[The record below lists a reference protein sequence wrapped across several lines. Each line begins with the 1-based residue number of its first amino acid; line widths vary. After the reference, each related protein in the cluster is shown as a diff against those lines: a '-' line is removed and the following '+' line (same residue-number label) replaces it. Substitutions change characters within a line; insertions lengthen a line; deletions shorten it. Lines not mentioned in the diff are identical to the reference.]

1 MWLCVP
7 VGCAE
12 CGAGWFVQEYDWF
25 SKLTGCA
32 ADGALEGAKGGVPAK
47 LEEGTDPAML
57 GVLPWTYGTPLN
69 VTQQLNGEKNGKDAI
84 ARFKWSGNICQTQL
98 VLLAWVLWE
107 NPWPTTYSKQ
117 VLRLLFII
125 VTRR

>member
-1 MWLCVP
+1 M
-7 VGCAE
+7 E

-32 ADGALEGAKGGVPAK
+32 ADGALEGAKGGEPAK

-69 VTQQLNGEKNGKDAI
+69 EGAPCTMGTCPPAGKISVPNGKGTSGI
-84 ARFKWSGNICQTQL
+84 APRRFSSSSGW
-98 VLLAWVLWE
+98 LL
-107 NPWPTTYSKQ
+107 
-117 VLRLLFII
+117 
-125 VTRR
+125 